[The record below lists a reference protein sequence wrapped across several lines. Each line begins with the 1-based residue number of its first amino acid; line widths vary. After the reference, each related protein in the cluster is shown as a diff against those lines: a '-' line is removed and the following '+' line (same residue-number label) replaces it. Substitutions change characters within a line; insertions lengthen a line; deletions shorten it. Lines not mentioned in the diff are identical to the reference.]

1 MSHRRTRPLTRH
13 AFTVALVVVAFALG
27 RWTAA
32 RVAPAPPAGSG
43 DLGGGGASAP
53 KTATTTPASVARDLL
68 TGASSANEPPERD
81 PPPKSTR
88 EQLLRSASRIAALRA
103 AVETVEPRAE
113 PWPDP
118 PPTELNP
125 PAFEGSVLDAIDEVG
140 GGELLELDCDEFP
153 CVATVAPSNLPQDGD
168 RMAPFQQAMDIRKA
182 LEEQL
187 GVPVD
192 AHMDGGPA
200 GVFITLSGR
209 PEDFRSLRLDRRLED
224 AWKDASR

>member
-1 MSHRRTRPLTRH
+1 MTRH
-13 AFTVALVVVAFALG
+13 AITVALVLVAFASG
-27 RWTAA
+27 RWAA
-32 RVAPAPPAGSG
+32 SLAAPSPPAGSG
-43 DLGGGGASAP
+43 DLRGGGASAP
-53 KTATTTPASVARDLL
+53 STAATTPAPAARAPLA
-68 TGASSANEPPERD
+68 GAASPGETPERSR
-81 PPPKSTR
+81 PPKSTH

-103 AVETVEPRAE
+103 ALETVEPRAE

-118 PPTELNP
+118 APPELEP

-153 CVATVAPSNLPQDGD
+153 CVATVAPSDLPQDGD
-168 RMAPFQQAMDIRKA
+168 RMAPFQQVMDIRKA